1 MEKEDALENQQA
13 NKKLPNHLFCK
24 DIKRYYYWYETY
36 YRSIFSAF
44 NATLLSYYP
53 NIDVTVILEYLLSQ
67 LESQYCQ

>member
-44 NATLLSYYP
+44 NAALL
-53 NIDVTVILEYLLSQ
+53 LF
-67 LESQYCQ
+67 

>member
-44 NATLLSYYP
+44 NATLLYYST
-53 NIDVTVILEYLLSQ
+53 IDMPVKLE
-67 LESQYCQ
+67 